1 MKFNYGRAIESKF
14 GIFMFVFF
22 ASQAMASRGVITITG
37 RVYEASCKVTQDSK
51 KIVLDNILRGSLNAN
66 NSFGHKEH
74 SIVIE
79 SCPEHVLP
87 VFKFST
93 DMGQVHDGDKGLLN
107 NSAANGANGAA
118 GVYVQLQKP
127 NGAAIDFNNFTHSL
141 NSGSNT
147 IRIKAAY
154 YVTDLQKVTVG
165 AVNSSINYQI
175 DYP

>member
-22 ASQAMASRGVITITG
+22 ASQAMASSGVITITG

-51 KIVLDNILRGSLNAN
+51 KIVLDNILRSSLDAN
-66 NSFGHKEH
+66 DSFGQKEH

-93 DMGQVHDGDKGLLN
+93 DLGQAHDVDKGLLN
-107 NSAANGANGAA
+107 NSAAHGAA
-118 GVYVQLQKP
+118 GVYVQLQES
-127 NGAAIDFNNFTHSL
+127 NGTAIDFKNFKHSL
-141 NSGSNT
+141 SGGSNT

-154 YVTDLQKVTVG
+154 YVTDPKKVTVG

>member
-22 ASQAMASRGVITITG
+22 ASQAMASEGTIKITG

-51 KIVLDNILRGSLNAN
+51 NIVLRNILRGELNAKG
-66 NSFGHKEH
+66 SFGQKNH

-79 SCPEHVLP
+79 SCPDNVTP

-93 DMGQVHDGDKGLLN
+93 AGGQVHDVVNGLLN
-107 NSAANGANGAA
+107 NSGLHGAA
-118 GVYVQLQKP
+118 GVYVQLQQSS
-127 NGAAIDFNNFTHSL
+127 GTAIDFNNFTHSL
-141 NSGSNT
+141 SSGNNT
-147 IRIKAAY
+147 INIKAAY
-154 YVTDLQKVTVG
+154 YVPDAQKVTVG